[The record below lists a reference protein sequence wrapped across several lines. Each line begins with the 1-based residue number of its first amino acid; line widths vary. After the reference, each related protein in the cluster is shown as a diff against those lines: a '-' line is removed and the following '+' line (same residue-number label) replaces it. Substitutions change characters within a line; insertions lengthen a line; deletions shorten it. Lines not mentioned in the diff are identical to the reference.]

1 MIQDIFP
8 KVYNNAYMPCLP
20 ELQDFVMIFSGKKVL
35 VKNTDGNVDLP
46 RFADLPPKANCR
58 REQCR
63 FLFAVSEEKFFLAAD
78 LDLTFVNDNIWQWKD
93 QTVFRGMIGDYKAFA
108 GITAAQLNRW
118 YNDNKYCGGCGGA
131 MLAGTKERSLICE
144 KCGKIIYPRINPAV
158 IIAVTDGSRLLMTQ
172 YANGNYKRYALVA
185 GFVEIGETFEQ
196 TVIREVR
203 EEVGLQV
210 KNVRYF
216 GSQPW
221 SFSDSVMIAFSAELD
236 GSDRITLQREE
247 LAAAKWFE
255 KEDIP
260 KDMRPISIGYDLVQ
274 AFINNEL

>member
-1 MIQDIFP
+1 
-8 KVYNNAYMPCLP
+8 
-20 ELQDFVMIFSGKKVL
+20 
-35 VKNTDGNVDLP
+35 
-46 RFADLPPKANCR
+46 
-58 REQCR
+58 
-63 FLFAVSEEKFFLAAD
+63 
-78 LDLTFVNDNIWQWKD
+78 
-93 QTVFRGMIGDYKAFA
+93 
-108 GITAAQLNRW
+108 
-118 YNDNKYCGGCGGA
+118 

-144 KCGKIIYPRINPAV
+144 KCGKIVYPRINPAV

-185 GFVEIGETFEQ
+185 GYVEIGETFEQ

-260 KDMRPISIGYDLVQ
+260 RDMRPISIGYDLVQ